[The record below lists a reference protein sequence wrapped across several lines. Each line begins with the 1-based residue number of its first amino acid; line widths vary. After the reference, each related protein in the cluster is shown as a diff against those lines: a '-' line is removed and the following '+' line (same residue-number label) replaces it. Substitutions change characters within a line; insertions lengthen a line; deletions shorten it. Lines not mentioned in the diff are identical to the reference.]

1 MPSHYGGMKHSKMHR
16 CPGSK
21 KSKVAKARKAI
32 MKNLMKRGTSKERA
46 MAAAKKM
53 IKG

>member
-1 MPSHYGGMKHSKMHR
+1 MPGLNGGMKHSKK
-16 CPGSK
+16 G
-21 KSKVAKARKAI
+21 KVAKARKAI